1 MHYPYLYLKYFLL
14 LILLF
19 SNNFLLDRSSA
30 MPKHDFYLSIC
41 EIIHKKE
48 SQSLQITF
56 RFFADDL
63 EKTILNYDHT
73 RIVTDSW
80 EKSKNSD
87 KSLFNYLKN
96 NFSIYDK
103 KGLKI
108 DYDFIGWEIDKEHC
122 WCFVEAKYE
131 QFGKLKVKNSLLT
144 ELFAAQ
150 KNLVYLKSGNK
161 ETSVLLDKKNK
172 IGELILD

>member
-1 MHYPYLYLKYFLL
+1 MNKIYFYLGKFL
-14 LILLF
+14 LILLLVF
-19 SNNFLLDRSSA
+19 TEGFWGDQSTANPN
-30 MPKHDFYLSIC
+30 HDFYLSIC

-48 SQSLQITF
+48 SQSLEITF

-80 EKSKNSD
+80 GKSKNSD

-108 DYDFIGWEIDKEHC
+108 DYEFIGWEIDKEHC
-122 WCFVEAKYE
+122 W
-131 QFGKLKVKNSLLT
+131 
-144 ELFAAQ
+144 
-150 KNLVYLKSGNK
+150 
-161 ETSVLLDKKNK
+161 
-172 IGELILD
+172 